1 MRDKGLLG
9 GTAKTFL
16 AYLPEALGTVTT
28 SLVHDGDATRVPV
41 ETEADSW
48 LTHTG
53 ESVTLRSCLLAYLQV
68 RALSAGQ
75 SRM

>member
-16 AYLPEALGTVTT
+16 AYLPEALGAVTT

-48 LTHTG
+48 LTHMG
-53 ESVTLRSCLLAYLQV
+53 SP
-68 RALSAGQ
+68 
-75 SRM
+75 